1 MEVMMKGGT
10 NGELNE
16 RPVQVRTVC
25 VADQVDERMSQCDH
39 LRCVQSFGVS

>member
-1 MEVMMKGGT
+1 MKGGT
-10 NGELNE
+10 IGELNE

-39 LRCVQSFGVS
+39 LRCVQSLGVS